1 MSSRSVQNNV
11 RSDMFPRRRFLGWF
25 LAAAVAVP
33 ALLLIGADAQSAPTE
48 ANGTTTS
55 RVECPDFCFCQP
67 GWSAVS
73 CTGVDTKTPA
83 PDIVGVLGRTVQ
95 RLDFRNLLLPQL
107 SGAQLRNVSR
117 LRELSLVRCQLS
129 RINDGA
135 FRDSAALERLD
146 LSQNL
151 LTSLSQ
157 VLEILKN
164 TQNRP
169 DLGKL
174 GILKTSLGATI

>member
-1 MSSRSVQNNV
+1 MPNQIVLLRYTLVD
-11 RSDMFPRRRFLGWF
+11 R
-25 LAAAVAVP
+25 AAAVAVP